1 MGKTPLSSPNPSEEF
16 NAKNYLQTNGTAM
29 GTKMAVAF
37 ANIFLSAVET
47 EILNPSKT
55 KPLECKR

>member
-16 NAKNYLQTNGTAM
+16 NGKNYLQTNGTAM
-29 GTKMAVAF
+29 GTKMAVVI

-47 EILNPSKT
+47 EIPNPSKT
-55 KPLECKR
+55 KPLEWKR

>member
-29 GTKMAVAF
+29 GTKMAVAI

-47 EILNPSKT
+47 EITNLSKT
-55 KPLECKR
+55 